1 MFTVGGDDVAA
12 FFPVEVSFV
21 GQGCLAGVGVG
32 SVQKIGGGEG
42 GEEVK
47 WSMDK
52 LVVADEY
59 LVV

>member
-21 GQGCLAGVGVG
+21 GQGSLAGVGVG
-32 SVQKIGGGEG
+32 SVQKIGEGEG
-42 GEEVK
+42 GEVK
-47 WSMDK
+47 WSVDM

>member
-21 GQGCLAGVGVG
+21 GQGCLAAVGVDN
-32 SVQKIGGGEG
+32 VQKIGEGEG
-42 GEEVK
+42 GEVK
-47 WSMDK
+47 WSVDK

>member
-32 SVQKIGGGEG
+32 SVQKIGEGEG
-42 GEEVK
+42 GEVK
-47 WSMDK
+47 WSVDM